1 MCQFLWFPFFFI
13 TYLVFP
19 FLRLLY
25 ILMPVFY
32 GILMY
37 MDVFSLNL
45 LQFIAMTLIW
55 QFHEISNIFN
65 IFREITTRIVF
76 FWKFREI
83 NIILFSPFLLQYIP
97 MPVLY
102 GVLMYMGVS
111 SLKGMQ
117 FIDRVGLIFMP
128 PKYQPDYYYLRHVPI
143 KKVHLFT
150 FIQVC

>member
-1 MCQFLWFPFFFI
+1 MNWFFFK
-13 TYLVFP
+13 
-19 FLRLLY
+19 
-25 ILMPVFY
+25 
-32 GILMY
+32 
-37 MDVFSLNL
+37 N
-45 LQFIAMTLIW
+45 
-55 QFHEISNIFN
+55 
-65 IFREITTRIVF
+65 FREI
-76 FWKFREI
+76 
-83 NIILFSPFLLQYIP
+83 IIFSPFLLQYIP

-150 FIQVC
+150 FIQVWKKRSYFLLKENCFYFYLLGGMFRRTLAAQINTSFIDISPHGVGSGWISKNNGFFPN